1 LPNLACGEYTLDG
14 SASGKCAGLLLNVI
28 RWDEF
33 CMAHSATTINENGV
47 PWQYAMPGRV
57 VQRSSALLVLE
68 SPWMSLTRAALFYQG
83 KVQEL
88 GVLQNGDVSTAS
100 GINDASAVVGASGPY
115 SEANRAFVWTAS
127 KGMRDLNTL
136 IRSNSGWVLMNA
148 TAINSK
154 GQIIG
159 DGRFNGNPR
168 GFLLTPR

>member
-1 LPNLACGEYTLDG
+1 
-14 SASGKCAGLLLNVI
+14 
-28 RWDEF
+28 
-33 CMAHSATTINENGV
+33 
-47 PWQYAMPGRV
+47 MPGRV